1 MRSLG
6 IIVFGIAAAA
16 TPIFS
21 QAPAETRPSF
31 EVASIKPGT
40 PGIRESL
47 VTRPIDIYSASRT
60 TWIEIGIDKGTGRS
74 NGDRFRT

>member
-31 EVASIKPGT
+31 EVASIK
-40 PGIRESL
+40 
-47 VTRPIDIYSASRT
+47 TRYSGHSGVAR
-60 TWIEIGIDKGTGRS
+60 DKAHRYLQ
-74 NGDRFRT
+74 RFKNNLD